1 MIINNNDFIWFI
13 IRPLIIWKIIIFR
26 RTCRLALIEYLDP
39 LPLISV
45 RYLVIQSSSLIFC
58 HTIFWIDIWTCMQL
72 FSSIFCLTTC
82 HSISHLSTIWKQ
94 YHAFQHLALQPSRSM
109 LCPTEVEPDHE
120 SDSTLISNRF
130 GLWNKL

>member
-13 IRPLIIWKIIIFR
+13 IRPLKIWKIIIFR

-45 RYLVIQSSSLIFC
+45 RYLVIQFPVWYFVMYNLLD
-58 HTIFWIDIWTCMQL
+58 WYLDVQL

-120 SDSTLISNRF
+120 SDSILISNRF